1 MAKDSNFEM
10 PDMRAFAEKS
20 VEQVKTAMDG
30 FLAATQTAVNQAQSH
45 AINAQ
50 GGVREMSELAMRYT
64 ERNIA
69 ASFDFAQ
76 KLMQAKDAKQ
86 MADIQGEYIRSQMAA
101 LTEQAQELG
110 RQLAKLGMP
119 QPRA

>member
-1 MAKDSNFEM
+1 VAKDNNFEM

-20 VEQVKTAMDG
+20 VEQMTTAFDR
-30 FLAATQTAVNQAQSH
+30 FVAATQTAVNQAQAH
-45 AINAQ
+45 ALSAQ
-50 GGVREMSELAMRYT
+50 SGVRELNELAMRYT
-64 ERNIA
+64 EKNIA

-86 MADIQGEYIRSQMAA
+86 VAELNAEYIRRQMES

-110 RQLAKLGMP
+110 RQAAKLGMP
-119 QPRA
+119 RSSS